1 MATDPAFSTTPNNGT
16 PALLGA
22 AETSLTVPV
31 NASTILTAGASGSF
45 IEKIVVNAATT
56 SLAPA
61 IVAGL
66 IYIFYFDGISTNHL
80 RDTLSIPLP
89 ASPASSTVPP
99 LTLVRYVGESIPT
112 GWTVKA
118 SNSIAGNANLL
129 KVMCLGSNF

>member
-1 MATDPAFSTTPNNGT
+1 MATDPSFASTPKAGT

-31 NASTILTAGASGSF
+31 NASTIYTAGTGGS
-45 IEKIVVNAATT
+45 IISEIAVNAATT

-66 IYIFYFDGISTNHL
+66 VYIFLFDGVTNHL
-80 RDTLSIPLP
+80 FDTLSIPLP
-89 ASPASSTVPP
+89 AAAASATVPP
-99 LTLVRYVGESIPT
+99 FHLSRLYAESIPT

-118 SNSIAGNANLL
+118 SNSIAGNASLL
-129 KVMCLGSNF
+129 KVICFGGDY

>member
-1 MATDPAFSTTPNNGT
+1 MATAPAYTATPNGGT

-22 AETSLTVPV
+22 AETSLTVPTT
-31 NASTILTAGASGSF
+31 ASVILTAGSAGS
-45 IEKIVVNAATT
+45 IINEIIINAATT

-66 IYIFYFDGISTNHL
+66 VYVFLFDGATNHL
-80 RDTLSIPLP
+80 FDTLSIPLP
-89 ASPASSTVPP
+89 AATASSTVPP
-99 LTLVRYVGESIPT
+99 IHLSKLYTQAIPT

-129 KVMCLGSNF
+129 KVICLGGNF